1 MNTKRLVLALSFGLT
16 VAIGAN
22 IVSKKLNPSKKVE
35 TQEIIVVAQ
44 PIARGVSLTKEMLA
58 VQSLPVDSVPE
69 GAITEMKVAL
79 NRVVAVAV
87 KKGVLLTGHLAAK
100 EKKGIRALLDDGLRA
115 FTIHTPDL
123 ASGVA
128 GLIRPGDHV
137 DVLLTVTNR
146 QSDDPAGGAETVT
159 LLQDI
164 EILAVDQNLTDQPP
178 KEENPRRSTHGKS
191 TIQSVP
197 LMATPEQTVRLSL
210 AQSKGTLH
218 LSLRNPRMASPR
230 TAEQT
235 EPGPAVTFNE
245 LLGRE
250 TAKTPG
256 VSLSPQD
263 PVPAVTTT
271 ESVQPIPAI
280 ITYRGSH
287 RGVVEIHSIESRNSQ
302 VEQNRSSLA
311 SKNQ

>member
-22 IVSKKLNPSKKVE
+22 IVSKQLNPSKEVE
-35 TQEIIVVAQ
+35 TREVVVVAK
-44 PIARGVSLTKEMLA
+44 PIARGVSLTKEMLSIQTLA
-58 VQSLPVDSVPE
+58 ADSVPE
-69 GAITEMKVAL
+69 GAITELKVAL
-79 NRVVAVAV
+79 NRIVAVPV
-87 KKGVLLTGHLAAK
+87 KKGVLLNGHLASK
-100 EKKGIRALLDDGLRA
+100 EKKGIRALLDEGLRA

-164 EILAVDQNLTDQPP
+164 EILAVDQNLTDQQP

-191 TIQSVP
+191 TIQSVT
-197 LMATPEQTVRLSL
+197 LMATPEQTVKLSL
-210 AQSKGTLH
+210 AQTKGILH
-218 LSLRNPRMASPR
+218 LSLRNPEIVSA
-230 TAEQT
+230 TAVEQV

-250 TAKTPG
+250 SPAEPVVSPLPDPTTAT
-256 VSLSPQD
+256 V
-263 PVPAVTTT
+263 TT

-280 ITYRGSH
+280 ITYRGSS
-287 RGVVEIHSIESRNSQ
+287 RGVVEVRPISNSQ
-302 VEQNRSSLA
+302 AQSQNQRSGLA
-311 SKNQ
+311 AKN

>member
-1 MNTKRLVLALSFGLT
+1 MNIKRLALALSFGLT

-22 IVSKKLNPSKKVE
+22 IVSKQFNSSREVK
-35 TQEIIVVAQ
+35 TQEVVVIAK
-44 PIARGVSLTKEMLA
+44 PIARGASLTKEMLA
-58 VQSLPVDSVPE
+58 IQSLPVDSIPE

-87 KKGVLLTGHLAAK
+87 TKGVLLSGHLASK
-100 EKKGIRALLDDGLRA
+100 DKKGIRALLDEGLRA
-115 FTIHTPDL
+115 FTIHTPDV

-164 EILAVDQNLTDQPP
+164 EILAVDQNLTDQQP

-191 TIQSVP
+191 TIQSVT

-218 LSLRNPRMASPR
+218 LSLRHPETESTSA
-230 TAEQT
+230 AEQI

-250 TAKTPG
+250 TPKEPV
-256 VSLSPQD
+256 VSSLPD
-263 PVPAVTTT
+263 PMPATTTT
-271 ESVQPIPAI
+271 EFVQPIPAI
-280 ITYRGSH
+280 ITYRGSN
-287 RGVVEIHSIESRNSQ
+287 RGVVEVRSINNPNVSLQ
-302 VEQNRSSLA
+302 KKRSGLA
-311 SKNQ
+311 TKN